1 MRITFVAMGAENL
14 GVEYLSSVLKSNGH
28 KTSLAYDPAIFGDMG
43 FVNVPSLNRLLNYRE
58 VLLEKMER
66 QRPDAVA
73 FSVLTNNYQWA
84 LGLAREVK
92 ARLGV
97 PVIFGGI
104 HPTLVPDRVI
114 RNGFIDAVVIGE
126 GEGALSEMADSLER
140 RGTIVA
146 PGIKNVWFRS
156 GSGHVVK
163 NPLGPPIKDLDSLP
177 FPDKDL
183 FYEHV
188 PVFKEAYF
196 TMTSRGCPF
205 GCAYCSNNFLKRL
218 PGYGS
223 VRRRSVGNVISEL
236 ELAVGK
242 YGPKSVLID
251 DDVFTSDIVWL
262 KAFLRRYKKR
272 IGLPFFCLTHPAAI
286 KTSTAI
292 MLKQSGCYRVQLGIQ
307 SVSEASRRRLN
318 RFETNAQITRAILA
332 FKKAGI
338 SLDLDHILGLPY
350 ESEEEQVAAARFYNR
365 VRPANIN
372 AFNLQYFPRT
382 RILEISREA
391 GIITDRDMELIEEGL
406 FGSGYFSGGSL
417 SESQKRTFSSFGGL
431 FAILPVLPQPVV
443 DAIIDKKLYRHFAPF
458 SRFLSYAGTLLSAHL
473 NKNLGVMRYVRYY
486 LYALPKAVGE
496 KVRLKL
502 ALTLRRV
509 LHHVYLDA

>member
-1 MRITFVAMGAENL
+1 MGAENL

-28 KTSLAYDPAIFGDMG
+28 KTALAYDPAIFGDMG

-66 QRPDAVA
+66 QHPDAVA

-92 ARLGV
+92 AKLGV
-97 PVIFGGI
+97 PVIFGGV

-114 RNGFIDAVVIGE
+114 KNEFIDAVVIGE
-126 GEGALSEMADSLER
+126 GEGALLEMADSLER

-146 PGIKNVWFRS
+146 RGIKNVWFRS
-156 GSGHVVK
+156 GAGHVVK
-163 NPLGPPIKDLDSLP
+163 NPLRPPIKDLDSLP

-188 PVFKEAYF
+188 PVFKDAYF
-196 TMTSRGCPF
+196 IMTSRGCPF

-223 VRRRSVGNVISEL
+223 VRRRSVGSVISEL
-236 ELAVGK
+236 ELAVRK
-242 YGPKSVLID
+242 YGPKSVLIE
-251 DDVFTSDIVWL
+251 DDVFTSDIGWL
-262 KAFLRRYKKR
+262 KAFLGQYRTCV
-272 IGLPFFCLTHPAAI
+272 GLPFFCLTHPTAI
-286 KTSTAI
+286 KTSTA
-292 MLKQSGCYRVQLGIQ
+292 MLLKQGGCYRVQLGIQ
-307 SVSEASRRRLN
+307 SLSEASRRRLN
-318 RFETNAQITRAILA
+318 RFETNAQITRAISA

-338 SLDLDHILGLPY
+338 SLDLDHIFGLPY
-350 ESEEEQVAAARFYNR
+350 ESEAEQVAAARFYNKA
-365 VRPANIN
+365 RPAKIN

-382 RILEISREA
+382 GILELSREA
-391 GIITDRDMELIEEGL
+391 GIITDKDMELIDEGL

-417 SESQKRTFSSFGGL
+417 SESQKKTFSSFDGL
-431 FAILPVLPQPVV
+431 FAILPILPPAVV

-458 SRFLSYAGTLLSAHL
+458 SRFLSYTGTLLSAPL
-473 NKNLGVMRYVRYY
+473 NKNLGVMRYMRYY
-486 LYALPKAVGE
+486 LHALPKAIGE
-496 KVRLKL
+496 KVRLKFAL
-502 ALTLRRV
+502 ARRRI
-509 LHHVYLDA
+509 LHPVYLDA